1 MKKEINFFYEA
12 TFESV
17 DEEGIAQWLANCV
30 LVNNYKIGELNFVF
44 CDDKYLLKLNQKYL
58 KHNTFT
64 DIITFDY
71 SESKLLSG
79 DVFISIE
86 RVRENADTFNVGFFE
101 ELRRVIAHGV
111 LHLMGY
117 GDKSEGEKKEMRRK
131 EDEFLKLFHVEH

>member
-1 MKKEINFFYEA
+1 MSIEIKFFYET
-12 TFESV
+12 TFEAI
-17 DEEGIAQWLANCV
+17 DETDLARWLTNCV
-30 LVNNYKIGELNFVF
+30 LLNKYKIGELNFVF
-44 CDDKYLLKLNQKYL
+44 CNDEYLLELNQKYL
-58 KHNTFT
+58 EHNTFT

-71 SESKLLSG
+71 SEVKLLSG

-86 RVRENADTFNVGFFE
+86 RVRENAVTFKVDFFE

-117 GDKSEGEKKEMRRK
+117 GDKNEVEKKEMRRK